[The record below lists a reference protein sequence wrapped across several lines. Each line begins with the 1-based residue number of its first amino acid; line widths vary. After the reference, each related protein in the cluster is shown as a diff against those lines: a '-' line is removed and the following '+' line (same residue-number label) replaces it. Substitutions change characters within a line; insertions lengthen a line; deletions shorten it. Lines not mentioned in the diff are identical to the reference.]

1 MDKFQLL
8 YKENFKLRFVD
19 RLERTYS
26 RGIDFTSDVEKYIV
40 LGNMLREEA
49 MLDWKSVKAKLK
61 KGSKQV
67 YYFSMEFLLGR
78 MLVNNLINLNVYAPI
93 NEGLKELGIELANL
107 VEVEEDQGLGNGG
120 LGRLAACF
128 MDSIASLGYAGHGN
142 TIRYTYGFFNQRFE
156 NGYQVE
162 YPQPWLTDNK
172 NVWEVRKPND
182 RVEVK
187 FYGKVTLDSKLRPTL
202 SDYVSVDAVAYDM
215 PLIGYRNGVTNK
227 LRMWA
232 AEPSMNVKYP
242 DFQDYEQDVHD
253 ISDVLYPDDSTR
265 EGKILRLKQ
274 QYFFSA
280 AGLAY
285 IVKNV
290 FKEAKTL
297 DTLHERVV
305 IQINDTHPAILVA
318 ELMRVLMDEYGY
330 TWDQSWPI
338 VSKTLAYT
346 NHTILAEALEKW
358 DVEIMKEL
366 LPRIQMIIEEIDAR
380 FVEGLQQQGKS
391 ADFINK
397 VRIIKDGRIHMAH
410 LAIVGCF
417 SVNGVAALHT
427 DILKNIALPEFYEL
441 YPEKFNNKTN
451 GVTHRRWL
459 LNCNPEL
466 SGEITHQIGD
476 SWIHDMKHLRRLEQS
491 TILPELHKI
500 KQVNKDRFAEYI
512 KTRQGITLNPNSIFD
527 VQIKRL
533 HAYKRQLMNAMHIM
547 YVYEKLKT
555 DKAFYQNFNPQ
566 TFIFGAKAA
575 PSYVFA
581 KQVIKLINSI
591 ATKVNN
597 DPATKDKLMVVFIE
611 NYNVSSAEIVI
622 PAADVSE
629 QISLA
634 GKEAS
639 GTGNMKFQMNGA
651 LTIGTMDGA
660 NVEIYDAVGE
670 DNIFIF
676 GLSTNEVVAKK
687 PSYDPRKIIDSNA
700 EIKAIIDNINHQ
712 YFSDAHEGDF
722 NMILDELYNRD
733 EYMVLEDFD
742 GYKKAQAKLNAAYKD
757 QDKWQQMCLV
767 NIANSGF
774 FSTDRTIQNYV
785 DDIWKLDLITA
796 KEKPLR

>member
-1 MDKFQLL
+1 MDKFQEL
-8 YKENFKLRFVD
+8 YKEEFKLRFAS

-26 RGIDFTSDVEKYIV
+26 RAIDHTSDVEKYIV
-40 LGNMLREEA
+40 LGEMLREEA
-49 MLDWKSVKAKLK
+49 MLDWKSVKAKLR

-78 MLVNNLINLNVYAPI
+78 MLINNLINLNIYEPVKD
-93 NEGLKELGIELANL
+93 GLAELGIELGNL
-107 VEVEEDQGLGNGG
+107 IEVEDDQGLGNGG

-142 TIRYTYGFFNQRFE
+142 TIRYSFGFFNQRFE

-162 YPQPWLTDNK
+162 YPQPWLSDSK

-187 FYGKVTLDSKLRPTL
+187 FYGKVVLDAQLRPTL
-202 SDYVSVDAVAYDM
+202 TNYVPVDAVAYDM
-215 PLIGYRNGVTNK
+215 PLIGYQNGVTNK

-232 AEPSMNVKYP
+232 AEPNMNVPYP
-242 DFQDYEQDVHD
+242 YFQRYENEVRD

-265 EGKILRLKQ
+265 DGKILRLKQ

-285 IVKNV
+285 IIKNV

-297 DTLHERVV
+297 DTLAERVV

-318 ELMRVLMDEYGY
+318 ELMRVLMDEYSY
-330 TWDQSWPI
+330 TWDKAWPI
-338 VSKTLAYT
+338 VTKTLAYT

-358 DVEIMKEL
+358 DVDIMNEL
-366 LPRIQMIIEEIDAR
+366 LPRIYMIIEEIDAR
-380 FVEGLQQQGKS
+380 FVEELKRQGTTDELIHS
-391 ADFINK
+391 LR
-397 VRIIKDGRIHMAH
+397 VIKDNRIHMAH
-410 LAIVGCF
+410 LAIIGCF

-427 DILKNIALPEFYEL
+427 EILKSTALKHFYAL

-459 LNCNPEL
+459 LNCNPLL
-466 SGEITHQIGD
+466 SDEITNQIGD
-476 SWIHDMKHLRRLEQS
+476 SWIAETTHLKRLERS
-491 TILPELHKI
+491 SILPELRHI
-500 KQVNKDRFAEYI
+500 KRGNKERFAEYI
-512 KTRQGITLNPNSIFD
+512 KTRQGLELNLDSIFD

-533 HAYKRQLMNAMHIM
+533 HAYKRQLMNALHII
-547 YVYEKLKT
+547 YLYDKLKQ
-555 DKAFYQNFNPQ
+555 DKAFYDNFHPQ

-591 ATKVNN
+591 AHKVNN
-597 DPATKDKLMVVFIE
+597 DPDVNKKLMVVFIE

-660 NVEIYDAVGE
+660 NVEIFELVGE

-676 GLSTNEVVAKK
+676 GLTTDEVTIKRHDYQPRILIDKNPILQAILARLNPEFFHDAK
-687 PSYDPRKIIDSNA
+687 P
-700 EIKAIIDNINHQ
+700 
-712 YFSDAHEGDF
+712 GDF
-722 NMILDELYNRD
+722 DAILEELYNRD
-733 EYMVLEDFD
+733 EYMVIEDFES
-742 GYKKAQAKLNAAYKD
+742 YRLAQERLNIAYKD
-757 QDKWQQMCLV
+757 QANWDQMCLV
-767 NIANSGF
+767 NIARSGF
-774 FSTDRTIQNYV
+774 FSTDRTIQQYV
-785 DDIWKLDLITA
+785 DEIWKLD
-796 KEKPLR
+796 KVS

>member
-1 MDKFQLL
+1 MDKFQEL
-8 YKENFKLRFVD
+8 YKEEFKLRFAS

-26 RGIDFTSDVEKYIV
+26 RAIDFTSDVEKYIV
-40 LGNMLREEA
+40 LGEMLREEA
-49 MLDWKSVKAKLK
+49 MLDWKSVKAKLR

-78 MLVNNLINLNVYAPI
+78 MLVNNLINLNIYEPVKD
-93 NEGLKELGIELANL
+93 GLAELGIELANI
-107 VEVEEDQGLGNGG
+107 VEVEDDQGLGNGG

-142 TIRYTYGFFNQRFE
+142 TIRYSFGFFNQRFE

-162 YPQPWLTDNK
+162 YPQPWLSDSK

-187 FYGKVTLDSKLRPTL
+187 FYGKVELDSQLRPTL
-202 SDYVSVDAVAYDM
+202 TDYIPVDAVAYDM
-215 PLIGYRNGVTNK
+215 PLIGYQNGVTNK

-232 AEPSMNVKYP
+232 AEPNMNVPYP
-242 DFQDYEQDVHD
+242 YFQQYEKEVSD
-253 ISDVLYPDDSTR
+253 ISDVLYPDDSNR
-265 EGKILRLKQ
+265 DGKMLRLKQ

-285 IVKNV
+285 IIKNI

-297 DTLHERVV
+297 DNLAERVV

-318 ELMRVLMDEYGY
+318 ELMRVLMDEYSY
-330 TWDQSWPI
+330 TWDVAWPI
-338 VSKTLAYT
+338 VNKTLAYT

-358 DVEIMKEL
+358 DVDCMSEL
-366 LPRIQMIIEEIDAR
+366 LPRIYMIIQEIDLR
-380 FVEGLQQQGKS
+380 FVEDLQQQGKS
-391 ADFINK
+391 NELIESL
-397 VRIIKDGRIHMAH
+397 RIIKDNRVHMAH
-410 LAIVGCF
+410 LAIIGCF

-427 DILKNIALPEFYEL
+427 EILKSTALKHFYEL

-459 LNCNPEL
+459 LNCNPLL
-466 SGEITHQIGD
+466 SGEITNQIGD
-476 SWIHDMKHLRRLEQS
+476 SWIAETLHLKRLERS
-491 TILPELHKI
+491 SILPELHHI
-500 KQVNKDRFAEYI
+500 KRGNKERFAEYI
-512 KTRQGITLNPNSIFD
+512 KTRQGLELNIDSIFD

-533 HAYKRQLMNAMHIM
+533 HAYKRQLMNALHII
-547 YVYEKLKT
+547 YLYDKLKQ
-555 DKAFYQNFNPQ
+555 DKAFYDNFHPQ

-591 ATKVNN
+591 AAKVNN
-597 DPATKDKLMVVFIE
+597 DVDVNQKLMVVFIE

-660 NVEIYDAVGE
+660 NVEIFDLVGDE
-670 DNIFIF
+670 NIFIF
-676 GLSTNEVVAKK
+676 GLTTDQVTIKRHD
-687 PSYDPRKIIDSNA
+687 YQPRILIDKNPLLQSILA
-700 EIKAIIDNINHQ
+700 RLHADFFE
-712 YFSDAHEGDF
+712 DANPGDF
-722 NMILDELYNRD
+722 DAVLEELYNRD
-733 EYMVLEDFD
+733 EYMVIEDFES
-742 GYKKAQAKLNAAYKD
+742 YRLAQERLNEAYKD
-757 QDKWQQMCLV
+757 QASWDQMCLV
-767 NIANSGF
+767 NIARSGF
-774 FSTDRTIQNYV
+774 FSTDRTIQQYV
-785 DDIWKLDLITA
+785 DDIWKLD
-796 KEKPLR
+796 KVS

>member
-1 MDKFQLL
+1 MDKFQHI
-8 YKENFKLRFVD
+8 YKEDFKTRFID

-40 LGNMLREEA
+40 LGEMLREEA
-49 MLDWKSVKAKLK
+49 LLDWKSVKAKLK

-67 YYFSMEFLLGR
+67 YYFSMEFLMGR
-78 MLVNNLINLNVYAPI
+78 MMVNNLINLNIYQPV
-93 NEGLKELGIELANL
+93 NEGLAELGIELANL
-107 VEVEEDQGLGNGG
+107 LEVEEDQGLGNGG

-142 TIRYTYGFFNQRFE
+142 TIRYNFGFFNQRFE

-162 YPQPWLTDNK
+162 YPQPWLSDSK

-187 FYGKVTLDSKLRPTL
+187 FYGKVALDSQLRPTL
-202 SDYVSVDAVAYDM
+202 TDYVPVDAVAYDM

-227 LRMWA
+227 LRMWS
-232 AEPSMNVKYP
+232 AEPNMNVPYP
-242 DFQDYEQDVHD
+242 YFQQYEKEVRD

-280 AGLAY
+280 AGLTY
-285 IVKNV
+285 IIKNV

-297 DTLHERVV
+297 DILADRVV

-330 TWDQSWPI
+330 TWDTAWPI
-338 VSKTLAYT
+338 VTHTLAYT

-358 DVEIMKEL
+358 DAGIMNEL
-366 LPRIQMIIEEIDAR
+366 LPRIYMIIEEIDNR
-380 FVEGLQQQGKS
+380 FCEELKKLGKS
-391 ADFINK
+391 DEFINS
-397 VRIIKDGRIHMAH
+397 VRIVKDGRVYMAH
-410 LAIVGCF
+410 LAIVGSF

-427 DILKNIALPEFYEL
+427 EILKNTALKNFYEL
-441 YPEKFNNKTN
+441 YPNKFNNKTN

-459 LNCNPEL
+459 LNCNPKL
-466 SGEITHQIGD
+466 SSEITRQIGD
-476 SWIHDMKHLRRLEQS
+476 SWVYETNHLKRLERS
-491 TILPELHKI
+491 TILPELANI
-500 KQVNKDRFAEYI
+500 KRNNKERFADYI
-512 KTRQGITLNPNSIFD
+512 KNRQGIELNIDSIFD

-547 YVYEKLKT
+547 YLYEKLKT
-555 DKAFYQNFNPQ
+555 DKTFYHNFYPQ

-591 ATKVNN
+591 AKKVNN
-597 DPATKDKLMVVFIE
+597 DPEVHQKLTVLFVE
-611 NYNVSSAEIVI
+611 NYNVSSAEILI
-622 PAADVSE
+622 PASDVSE

-651 LTIGTMDGA
+651 LTIGTLDGA
-660 NVEIYDAVGE
+660 NVEIYDLVGE

-676 GLSTNEVVAKK
+676 GLTTNEVTAKK
-687 PSYDPRKIIDSNA
+687 PNYQPRILIDKDPVLQQILGNMNA
-700 EIKAIIDNINHQ
+700 N
-712 YFSDAHEGDF
+712 YFTDAKPGDF
-722 NMILDELYNRD
+722 DKILEELYNKD
-733 EYMVLEDFD
+733 EYMVVEDFES
-742 GYKKAQAKLNAAYKD
+742 YRLAQEKVNQAYKD
-757 QDKWQQMCLV
+757 QEAWQQMCLI
-767 NIANSGF
+767 NIARSGF
-774 FSTDRTIQNYV
+774 FSTDRTIQQYV
-785 DDIWKLDLITA
+785 DDIWKLQKIT
-796 KEKPLR
+796 

>member
-1 MDKFQLL
+1 MDKFQEL
-8 YKENFKLRFVD
+8 YKEEFKLRFAS

-26 RGIDFTSDVEKYIV
+26 RAIDFTSDVEKYIV
-40 LGNMLREEA
+40 LGEMLREEA
-49 MLDWKSVKAKLK
+49 MLDWKNVKAKLR

-78 MLVNNLINLNVYAPI
+78 MLVNNLINLNIYEPVRD
-93 NEGLKELGIELANL
+93 GLSELGIELANI
-107 VEVEEDQGLGNGG
+107 VEVEDDQGLGNGG

-142 TIRYTYGFFNQRFE
+142 TIRYSFGFFNQRFE

-162 YPQPWLTDNK
+162 YPQPWLSDSK

-187 FYGKVTLDSKLRPTL
+187 FFGKVVLDSQLRPTL
-202 SDYVSVDAVAYDM
+202 TDYIPVDAVAYDM
-215 PLIGYRNGVTNK
+215 PLIGYQNGVTNK

-232 AEPSMNVKYP
+232 AEPNMNVPYP
-242 DFQDYEQDVHD
+242 YFQQYENEVRD

-285 IVKNV
+285 IIKNI

-297 DTLHERVV
+297 DNLADRVV

-318 ELMRVLMDEYGY
+318 ELMRVLMDEYSY
-330 TWDQSWPI
+330 TWDNAWPI
-338 VSKTLAYT
+338 VTKTLAYT

-358 DVEIMKEL
+358 DVDIMNEL
-366 LPRIQMIIEEIDAR
+366 LPRIYMIIEEIDAR
-380 FVEGLQQQGKS
+380 FAEELKKQGKS
-391 ADFINK
+391 DELIESLR
-397 VRIIKDGRIHMAH
+397 VIKNNRIHMAH
-410 LAIVGCF
+410 LAIIGCF

-427 DILKNIALPEFYEL
+427 EILKTTALKHFYAL

-459 LNCNPEL
+459 LNCNPLL
-466 SGEITHQIGD
+466 SDEITNQIGD
-476 SWIHDMKHLRRLEQS
+476 SWIGETTHLKRLERS
-491 TILPELHKI
+491 SILPELRHI
-500 KQVNKDRFAEYI
+500 KRGNKERFAEYI
-512 KTRQGITLNPNSIFD
+512 KTRQGLELNIDSIFD

-533 HAYKRQLMNAMHIM
+533 HAYKRQLMNALHII
-547 YVYEKLKT
+547 YLYDKLKQ
-555 DKAFYQNFNPQ
+555 DKAFYDNFHPQ

-591 ATKVNN
+591 AAKVNN
-597 DPATKDKLMVVFIE
+597 DPDVNQKLMVVFIE

-660 NVEIYDAVGE
+660 NVEIFDLVGDE
-670 DNIFIF
+670 NIFIF
-676 GLSTNEVVAKK
+676 GMTTEEVTVKRHD
-687 PSYDPRKIIDSNA
+687 YQPRILIDKNPLLQSILA
-700 EIKAIIDNINHQ
+700 RLHTDFFE
-712 YFSDAHEGDF
+712 DARPGDF
-722 NMILDELYNRD
+722 DAILEELYNRD
-733 EYMVLEDFD
+733 EYMVIEDFES
-742 GYKKAQAKLNAAYKD
+742 YRVAQEKLNAAYKD
-757 QDKWQQMCLV
+757 QENWDKMCLV
-767 NIANSGF
+767 NIARSGF
-774 FSTDRTIQNYV
+774 FSTDRTIQQYV
-785 DDIWKLDLITA
+785 DEIWKLD
-796 KEKPLR
+796 KVS

>member
-1 MDKFQLL
+1 MDKFQEL
-8 YKENFKLRFVD
+8 YKEEFKLRFAS

-26 RGIDFTSDVEKYIV
+26 RAIDFTSDVEKYIV
-40 LGNMLREEA
+40 LGEMLREEA
-49 MLDWKSVKAKLK
+49 MLDWKNVKAKLR

-78 MLVNNLINLNVYAPI
+78 MLVNNLINLNIYEPVRD
-93 NEGLKELGIELANL
+93 GLSELGIELANI
-107 VEVEEDQGLGNGG
+107 VEVEDDQGLGNGG

-142 TIRYTYGFFNQRFE
+142 TIRYSFGFFNQRFE

-162 YPQPWLTDNK
+162 YPQPWLSDSK

-187 FYGKVTLDSKLRPTL
+187 FFGKVVLDSQLRPTL
-202 SDYVSVDAVAYDM
+202 TDYIPVDAVAYDM
-215 PLIGYRNGVTNK
+215 PLIGYQNGVTNK

-232 AEPSMNVKYP
+232 AEPNMNVPYP
-242 DFQDYEQDVHD
+242 YFQQYENEVRD

-285 IVKNV
+285 IIKYI

-297 DTLHERVV
+297 DNLADRVV

-318 ELMRVLMDEYGY
+318 ELMRVLMDEYSY
-330 TWDQSWPI
+330 TWDNAWPI
-338 VSKTLAYT
+338 VTKTLAYT

-358 DVEIMKEL
+358 DVDIMNEL
-366 LPRIQMIIEEIDAR
+366 LPRIYMIIEEIDAR
-380 FVEGLQQQGKS
+380 FVEELKKQGKS
-391 ADFINK
+391 DELIESLR
-397 VRIIKDGRIHMAH
+397 VIKNNRIHMAH
-410 LAIVGCF
+410 LAIIGCF

-427 DILKNIALPEFYEL
+427 EILKTTALKHFYAL

-459 LNCNPEL
+459 LNCNPLL
-466 SGEITHQIGD
+466 SDEITNQIGD
-476 SWIHDMKHLRRLEQS
+476 SWIAETTHLKRLERS
-491 TILPELHKI
+491 SILPELRHI
-500 KQVNKDRFAEYI
+500 KRGNKERFAEYI
-512 KTRQGITLNPNSIFD
+512 KTRQGLELNIDSIFD

-533 HAYKRQLMNAMHIM
+533 HAYKRQLMNALHII
-547 YVYEKLKT
+547 YLYDKLKQ
-555 DKAFYQNFNPQ
+555 DKAFYDNFHPQ

-591 ATKVNN
+591 AAKVNN
-597 DPATKDKLMVVFIE
+597 DTDVNQKLMVVFIE

-660 NVEIYDAVGE
+660 NVEIFDLVGDE
-670 DNIFIF
+670 NIFIF
-676 GLSTNEVVAKK
+676 GMTTEEVTVKRHD
-687 PSYDPRKIIDSNA
+687 YQPRILIDKNPLLQSILA
-700 EIKAIIDNINHQ
+700 RLHTDFFE
-712 YFSDAHEGDF
+712 DARPGDF
-722 NMILDELYNRD
+722 DAILEELYNRD
-733 EYMVLEDFD
+733 EYMVIEDFERYR
-742 GYKKAQAKLNAAYKD
+742 GAQEKLNAAYKD
-757 QDKWQQMCLV
+757 QENWDKMCLV
-767 NIANSGF
+767 NIARSGF
-774 FSTDRTIQNYV
+774 FSTDRTIQQYV
-785 DDIWKLDLITA
+785 DEIWKLD
-796 KEKPLR
+796 KVS

>member
-1 MDKFQLL
+1 MDKFQSI
-8 YKENFKLRFVD
+8 YKDDFKTRFID

-40 LGNMLREEA
+40 LGEMLREEA
-49 MLDWKSVKAKLK
+49 LLDWKSVKAKLK

-67 YYFSMEFLLGR
+67 YYFSMEFLMGR
-78 MLVNNLINLNVYAPI
+78 MMVNNLINLNIYKPV
-93 NEGLKELGIELANL
+93 NEGLAELGIELANL
-107 VEVEEDQGLGNGG
+107 LEVEEDQGLGNGG

-128 MDSIASLGYAGHGN
+128 MDSIASLGYSGHGN
-142 TIRYTYGFFNQRFE
+142 TIRYNFGFFNQRFE

-162 YPQPWLTDNK
+162 YPQPWLSDSK

-187 FYGKVTLDSKLRPTL
+187 FYGKVTLDSQLRPTL
-202 SDYVSVDAVAYDM
+202 TDYVPVDAVAYDM

-227 LRMWA
+227 LRMWS
-232 AEPSMNVKYP
+232 AEPNMNVPYP
-242 DFQDYEQDVHD
+242 YFQQYEKEVRD

-285 IVKNV
+285 IIKNI

-297 DTLHERVV
+297 DVLSDRVV

-330 TWDQSWPI
+330 TWDAAWPI
-338 VSKTLAYT
+338 VTKTLAYT

-358 DVEIMKEL
+358 DASIMNEL
-366 LPRIQMIIEEIDAR
+366 LPRIYTIIEEIDNR
-380 FVEGLQQQGKS
+380 FCEELKMLGKTEE
-391 ADFINK
+391 FINS
-397 VRIIKDGRIHMAH
+397 VRIVKDGRVYMAH
-410 LAIVGCF
+410 LAIVGSF

-427 DILKNIALPEFYEL
+427 EILKNTALKNFYEL
-441 YPEKFNNKTN
+441 YPDKFNNKTN

-459 LNCNPEL
+459 LNCNPKL
-466 SGEITHQIGD
+466 SNEITRQIGD
-476 SWIHDMKHLRRLEQS
+476 SWIYDTNHLKRLERS
-491 TILPELHKI
+491 TILTELADI
-500 KQVNKDRFAEYI
+500 KRANKQRFADYI
-512 KTRQGITLNPNSIFD
+512 KNRQGIQLNIDSIFD

-533 HAYKRQLMNAMHIM
+533 HAYKRQLMNALHIM
-547 YVYEKLKT
+547 YLYEKLKS
-555 DKAFYQNFNPQ
+555 DKTFYHNFYPQ

-591 ATKVNN
+591 ANKVNN
-597 DPATKDKLMVVFIE
+597 DPAVHQKLTVLFVE
-611 NYNVSSAEIVI
+611 NYNVSSAEILI
-622 PAADVSE
+622 PASDVSE

-651 LTIGTMDGA
+651 LTIGTLDGA
-660 NVEIYDAVGE
+660 NVEIYDLVGE

-676 GLSTNEVVAKK
+676 GLTTNEAAAKK
-687 PSYDPRKIIDSNA
+687 PNYQPRILIDKNSVLQQILGNMNA
-700 EIKAIIDNINHQ
+700 D
-712 YFSDAHEGDF
+712 YFTDAKPGDF
-722 NMILDELYNRD
+722 DTILEELYNKD
-733 EYMVLEDFD
+733 EYMVVEDFES
-742 GYKKAQAKLNAAYKD
+742 YRLAQERVNQAYKD
-757 QDKWQQMCLV
+757 QEAWQQMCLI
-767 NIANSGF
+767 NIARSGF
-774 FSTDRTIQNYV
+774 FSTDRTIQQYV
-785 DDIWKLDLITA
+785 DEIWKLQKIT
-796 KEKPLR
+796 

>member
-1 MDKFQLL
+1 MDKFQSI
-8 YKENFKLRFVD
+8 YKDDFKTRFID

-40 LGNMLREEA
+40 LGEMLREEA
-49 MLDWKSVKAKLK
+49 LLDWKSVKAKLK

-67 YYFSMEFLLGR
+67 YYFSMEFLMGR
-78 MLVNNLINLNVYAPI
+78 MMVNNLINLNIYKPV
-93 NEGLKELGIELANL
+93 NEGLAELGIELANL
-107 VEVEEDQGLGNGG
+107 LEVEEDQGLGNGG

-128 MDSIASLGYAGHGN
+128 MDSIASLGYSGHGN
-142 TIRYTYGFFNQRFE
+142 TIRYNFGFFNQRFE

-162 YPQPWLTDNK
+162 YPQPWLSDSK

-187 FYGKVTLDSKLRPTL
+187 FYGKVTLDSQLRPTL
-202 SDYVSVDAVAYDM
+202 TDYVPVDAVAYDM

-227 LRMWA
+227 LRMWS
-232 AEPSMNVKYP
+232 AEPNMNVPYP
-242 DFQDYEQDVHD
+242 YFQQYEKEVRD

-285 IVKNV
+285 IIKNI

-297 DTLHERVV
+297 DVLSDRVV

-330 TWDQSWPI
+330 TWDAAWPI
-338 VSKTLAYT
+338 VTKTLAYT

-358 DVEIMKEL
+358 DASIMNEL
-366 LPRIQMIIEEIDAR
+366 LPRIYTIIEEIDNR
-380 FVEGLQQQGKS
+380 FCEELKTLGKTEE
-391 ADFINK
+391 FINS
-397 VRIIKDGRIHMAH
+397 VRIVKDGRVYMAH
-410 LAIVGCF
+410 LAIVGSF

-427 DILKNIALPEFYEL
+427 EILKNTALKNFYEL
-441 YPEKFNNKTN
+441 YPDKFNNKTN

-459 LNCNPEL
+459 LNCNPKL
-466 SGEITHQIGD
+466 SNEITRQIGD
-476 SWIHDMKHLRRLEQS
+476 SWIYDTNHLKRLERS
-491 TILPELHKI
+491 TILTELADI
-500 KQVNKDRFAEYI
+500 KRANKQRFADYI
-512 KTRQGITLNPNSIFD
+512 KNRQGIELNIDSIFD

-533 HAYKRQLMNAMHIM
+533 HAYKRQLMNALHIM
-547 YVYEKLKT
+547 YLYEKLKS
-555 DKAFYQNFNPQ
+555 DKTFYHNFYPQ

-591 ATKVNN
+591 ANKVNN
-597 DPATKDKLMVVFIE
+597 DPAVHQKLTVLFVE
-611 NYNVSSAEIVI
+611 NYNVSSAEILI
-622 PAADVSE
+622 PASDVSE

-651 LTIGTMDGA
+651 LTIGTLDGA
-660 NVEIYDAVGE
+660 NVEIYDLVGE

-676 GLSTNEVVAKK
+676 GLTTNEAAAKK
-687 PSYDPRKIIDSNA
+687 PNYQPRILIDKNSVLQQILGNMNA
-700 EIKAIIDNINHQ
+700 D
-712 YFSDAHEGDF
+712 YFTDAKPGDF
-722 NMILDELYNRD
+722 DTILEELYNKD
-733 EYMVLEDFD
+733 EYMVVEDFES
-742 GYKKAQAKLNAAYKD
+742 YRLAQERVNQAYKD
-757 QDKWQQMCLV
+757 QEAWQQMCLI
-767 NIANSGF
+767 NIARSGF
-774 FSTDRTIQNYV
+774 FSTDRTIQQYV
-785 DDIWKLDLITA
+785 DEIWKLQKIT
-796 KEKPLR
+796 

>member
-1 MDKFQLL
+1 MDKFQTI
-8 YKENFKLRFVD
+8 YKEDFKTRFID

-40 LGNMLREEA
+40 LGEMLREEA
-49 MLDWKSVKAKLK
+49 LLDWKSVKAKLK

-67 YYFSMEFLLGR
+67 YYFSMEFLMGR
-78 MLVNNLINLNVYAPI
+78 MMVNNLINLNIYQPV
-93 NEGLKELGIELANL
+93 NEGLAELGIELANL
-107 VEVEEDQGLGNGG
+107 LEVEEDQGLGNGG

-142 TIRYTYGFFNQRFE
+142 TIRYNFGFFNQRFE

-162 YPQPWLTDNK
+162 YPQPWLSDSK

-187 FYGKVTLDSKLRPTL
+187 FYGKVSLDSQLRPTL
-202 SDYVSVDAVAYDM
+202 TDYVPVDAVAYDM

-227 LRMWA
+227 LRMWS
-232 AEPSMNVKYP
+232 AEPNMNVPYP
-242 DFQDYEQDVHD
+242 HFQHYEKEVRD

-285 IVKNV
+285 IIKNV

-297 DTLHERVV
+297 DVLPERVV

-330 TWDQSWPI
+330 TWDTAWPI
-338 VSKTLAYT
+338 VTKTLAYT

-358 DVEIMKEL
+358 DAGIMKEL
-366 LPRIQMIIEEIDAR
+366 LPRIYMIIEEIDNR
-380 FVEGLQQQGKS
+380 FVEECRTAGKS
-391 ADFINK
+391 DDFIHA
-397 VRIIKDGRIHMAH
+397 VRIVKDGRVYMAH
-410 LAIVGCF
+410 LAIVGSF

-427 DILKNIALPEFYEL
+427 EILKNTALKNFYEL

-459 LNCNPEL
+459 LNCNPKL
-466 SGEITHQIGD
+466 SEEITRQVGD
-476 SWIHDMKHLRRLEQS
+476 SWIHETNHLKRLEHS
-491 TILPELHKI
+491 TILPELAEI
-500 KQVNKDRFAEYI
+500 KRANKQRFADYI
-512 KTRQGITLNPNSIFD
+512 KNRQGIELNVDSIFD

-547 YVYEKLKT
+547 YLYEKLKT
-555 DKAFYQNFNPQ
+555 DKTFYHNFYPQ

-591 ATKVNN
+591 ATKVNS
-597 DPATKDKLMVVFIE
+597 DPTVNQKLTVLFVE
-611 NYNVSSAEIVI
+611 NYNVSSAEILI
-622 PAADVSE
+622 PASDVSE

-651 LTIGTMDGA
+651 LTIGTLDGA
-660 NVEIYDAVGE
+660 NVEIYDLVGE

-676 GLSTNEVVAKK
+676 GLTTNEVVAKK
-687 PSYDPRKIIDSNA
+687 PTYQPRILIDKDPVLQQILGNMNA
-700 EIKAIIDNINHQ
+700 D
-712 YFSDAHEGDF
+712 YFTDAKPGDF
-722 NMILDELYNRD
+722 DKILEELYNND
-733 EYMVLEDFD
+733 EYMVVEDFES
-742 GYKKAQAKLNAAYKD
+742 YRLAQERVNQAYKD
-757 QDKWQQMCLV
+757 QEAWQQMCLI
-767 NIANSGF
+767 NIARSGF
-774 FSTDRTIQNYV
+774 FSTDRTIQQYV
-785 DDIWKLDLITA
+785 DEIWKLNKIA
-796 KEKPLR
+796 

>member
-1 MDKFQLL
+1 MDKFQEL
-8 YKENFKLRFVD
+8 YKEEFKLRFAS

-26 RGIDFTSDVEKYIV
+26 RAIDFTSDVEKYIV
-40 LGNMLREEA
+40 LGEMLREEA
-49 MLDWKSVKAKLK
+49 MLDWKSVKAKLR

-78 MLVNNLINLNVYAPI
+78 MLVNNLINLNIYEPVKD
-93 NEGLKELGIELANL
+93 GLAELGIELANI
-107 VEVEEDQGLGNGG
+107 VEVEDDQGLGNGG

-142 TIRYTYGFFNQRFE
+142 TIRYSFGFFNQRFE

-162 YPQPWLTDNK
+162 YPQPWLSDSK

-187 FYGKVTLDSKLRPTL
+187 FYGKVELDSQLRPTL
-202 SDYVSVDAVAYDM
+202 TDYIPVDAVAYDM
-215 PLIGYRNGVTNK
+215 PLIGYQNGVTNK

-232 AEPSMNVKYP
+232 AEPNMNVPYP
-242 DFQDYEQDVHD
+242 YFQQYEKEVSD
-253 ISDVLYPDDSTR
+253 ISDVLYPDDSNR
-265 EGKILRLKQ
+265 DGKMLRLKQ

-285 IVKNV
+285 IIKNI

-297 DTLHERVV
+297 DNLAERVV

-318 ELMRVLMDEYGY
+318 ELMRVLMDEYSY
-330 TWDQSWPI
+330 TWDVAWPI
-338 VSKTLAYT
+338 VNKTLAYT

-358 DVEIMKEL
+358 DVDCMSEL
-366 LPRIQMIIEEIDAR
+366 LPRIYMIIQEIDLR
-380 FVEGLQQQGKS
+380 FVEDLQQQGKS
-391 ADFINK
+391 NELIESL
-397 VRIIKDGRIHMAH
+397 RIIKDNRVHMAH
-410 LAIVGCF
+410 LAIIGCF

-427 DILKNIALPEFYEL
+427 EILKSTALKHFYEL

-459 LNCNPEL
+459 LNCNPLL
-466 SGEITHQIGD
+466 SGEITNQIGD
-476 SWIHDMKHLRRLEQS
+476 SWIAETLHLKRLERS
-491 TILPELHKI
+491 SILPELGHI
-500 KQVNKDRFAEYI
+500 KRGNKERFAEYI
-512 KTRQGITLNPNSIFD
+512 KTRQGLELNIDSIFD

-533 HAYKRQLMNAMHIM
+533 HAYKRQLMNALHII
-547 YVYEKLKT
+547 YLYDKLKQ
-555 DKAFYQNFNPQ
+555 DKAFYDNFHPQ

-591 ATKVNN
+591 AAKVNN
-597 DPATKDKLMVVFIE
+597 DVDVNQKLMVVFIE

-660 NVEIYDAVGE
+660 NVEIFDLVGDE
-670 DNIFIF
+670 NIFIF
-676 GLSTNEVVAKK
+676 GLTTDQVTIKRHD
-687 PSYDPRKIIDSNA
+687 YQPRILIDKNPLLQSILA
-700 EIKAIIDNINHQ
+700 RLHADFFE
-712 YFSDAHEGDF
+712 DANPGDF
-722 NMILDELYNRD
+722 DAVLEELYNRD
-733 EYMVLEDFD
+733 EYMVIEDFES
-742 GYKKAQAKLNAAYKD
+742 YRLAQERLNEAYKNQSSWD
-757 QDKWQQMCLV
+757 QMCLV
-767 NIANSGF
+767 NIARSGF
-774 FSTDRTIQNYV
+774 FSTDRTIQQYV
-785 DDIWKLDLITA
+785 DDIWKLD
-796 KEKPLR
+796 KVS

>member
-1 MDKFQLL
+1 MDKFQSI
-8 YKENFKLRFVD
+8 YKDDFKTRFID

-40 LGNMLREEA
+40 LGEMLREEA
-49 MLDWKSVKAKLK
+49 LLDWKSVKAKLK

-67 YYFSMEFLLGR
+67 YYFSMEFLMGR
-78 MLVNNLINLNVYAPI
+78 MMVNNLINLNIYKPV
-93 NEGLKELGIELANL
+93 NEGLAELGIELANL
-107 VEVEEDQGLGNGG
+107 LEVEEDQGLGNGG

-128 MDSIASLGYAGHGN
+128 MDSIASLGYSGHGN
-142 TIRYTYGFFNQRFE
+142 TIRYNFGFFNQRFE

-162 YPQPWLTDNK
+162 YPQPWLSDSK

-187 FYGKVTLDSKLRPTL
+187 FYGKVALDSQLRPTL
-202 SDYVSVDAVAYDM
+202 TDYVPVDAVAYDM

-227 LRMWA
+227 LRMWS
-232 AEPSMNVKYP
+232 AEPNMNVPYP
-242 DFQDYEQDVHD
+242 YFQQYEKEVRD

-285 IVKNV
+285 IIKNI

-297 DTLHERVV
+297 DVLSDRVV

-330 TWDQSWPI
+330 TWDAAWPI
-338 VSKTLAYT
+338 VTKTLAYT

-358 DVEIMKEL
+358 DASIMNEL
-366 LPRIQMIIEEIDAR
+366 LPRIYTIIEEIDNR
-380 FVEGLQQQGKS
+380 FCEELKMLGKTEE
-391 ADFINK
+391 FINS
-397 VRIIKDGRIHMAH
+397 VRIVKEGRVYMAH
-410 LAIVGCF
+410 LAIVGSF

-427 DILKNIALPEFYEL
+427 EILKNTALKNFYEL
-441 YPEKFNNKTN
+441 YPDKFNNKTN

-459 LNCNPEL
+459 LNCNPKL
-466 SGEITHQIGD
+466 SNEITRQIGD
-476 SWIHDMKHLRRLEQS
+476 SWIYDTNHLKRLERS
-491 TILPELHKI
+491 TILTELADI
-500 KQVNKDRFAEYI
+500 KRANKQRFADYI
-512 KTRQGITLNPNSIFD
+512 KNRQGIELNIDSIFD

-533 HAYKRQLMNAMHIM
+533 HAYKRQLMNALHIM
-547 YVYEKLKT
+547 YLYEKLKS
-555 DKAFYQNFNPQ
+555 DKTFYHNFYPQ

-591 ATKVNN
+591 ANKVNN
-597 DPATKDKLMVVFIE
+597 DPAANEKLTVLFVE
-611 NYNVSSAEIVI
+611 NYNVSSAEILI
-622 PAADVSE
+622 PASDVSE

-651 LTIGTMDGA
+651 LTIGTLDGA
-660 NVEIYDAVGE
+660 NVEIYDLVGE

-676 GLSTNEVVAKK
+676 GLTTNEAAAKK
-687 PSYDPRKIIDSNA
+687 PNYQPRILIDKNSVLQQILGNMNA
-700 EIKAIIDNINHQ
+700 D
-712 YFSDAHEGDF
+712 YFTDAKPGDF
-722 NMILDELYNRD
+722 DTILEELYNKD
-733 EYMVLEDFD
+733 EYMVVEDFES
-742 GYKKAQAKLNAAYKD
+742 YRLAQERVNQAYKD
-757 QDKWQQMCLV
+757 QEAWQQMCLI
-767 NIANSGF
+767 NIARSGF
-774 FSTDRTIQNYV
+774 FSTDRTIQQYV
-785 DDIWKLDLITA
+785 DEIWKLQKIT
-796 KEKPLR
+796 

>member
-1 MDKFQLL
+1 MDKFQEL
-8 YKENFKLRFVD
+8 YKEEFKLRFAS

-26 RGIDFTSDVEKYIV
+26 RAIDHTSDVEKYIV
-40 LGNMLREEA
+40 LGDMLREEA
-49 MLDWKSVKAKLK
+49 MLDWKIVKAKLR

-78 MLVNNLINLNVYAPI
+78 MLVNNLINLKIYEPVKD
-93 NEGLKELGIELANL
+93 GLAELGIELGNL
-107 VEVEEDQGLGNGG
+107 IEVEDDQGLGNGG

-142 TIRYTYGFFNQRFE
+142 TIRYNFGFFNQRFE

-162 YPQPWLTDNK
+162 YPQPWLSASK

-187 FYGKVTLDSKLRPTL
+187 FYGKVELDSQLRPTL
-202 SDYVSVDAVAYDM
+202 TNYVPVDAVAYDM
-215 PLIGYRNGVTNK
+215 PLIGYQNGVTNK
-227 LRMWA
+227 LRMWS
-232 AEPSMNVKYP
+232 AEPNMNVPYP
-242 DFQDYEQDVHD
+242 HFQHYENQVRE

-265 EGKILRLKQ
+265 DGKILRLKQ

-285 IVKNV
+285 IIKNV

-297 DTLHERVV
+297 DTLADRVV

-318 ELMRVLMDEYGY
+318 ELMRVLMDEYSY
-330 TWDQSWPI
+330 TWDKAWPI
-338 VSKTLAYT
+338 VTKTLAYT

-358 DVEIMKEL
+358 DVDIMKEL
-366 LPRIQMIIEEIDAR
+366 LPRIFMIIEEIDAR
-380 FVEGLQQQGKS
+380 FVEQLKRQQQS
-391 ADFINK
+391 NDMIESL
-397 VRIIKDGRIHMAH
+397 RIIRNNRIHMAH
-410 LAIVGCF
+410 LAIIGCF

-427 DILKNIALPEFYEL
+427 EILKSTALKHFYAL

-459 LNCNPEL
+459 LNCNPLL
-466 SGEITHQIGD
+466 SNEITRQIGE
-476 SWIHDMKHLRRLEQS
+476 SWIAETTHLKRLERS
-491 TILPELHKI
+491 SILTELREI
-500 KQVNKDRFAEYI
+500 KRGNKERFADYI
-512 KTRQGITLNPNSIFD
+512 KARQGLVLNLDSIFD

-533 HAYKRQLMNAMHIM
+533 HAYKRQLMNALHII
-547 YVYEKLKT
+547 YLYDKLKQ
-555 DKAFYQNFNPQ
+555 DKAFYDQFYPQ

-591 ATKVNN
+591 ANKVNN
-597 DPATKDKLMVVFIE
+597 DPQVNQKLMVVFIE

-660 NVEIYDAVGE
+660 NVEIFELVGDE
-670 DNIFIF
+670 NIFIF
-676 GLSTNEVVAKK
+676 GMTTDQVVVKRHDYQPRILIDKNPLLQSILARLTPAFFEDAK
-687 PSYDPRKIIDSNA
+687 P
-700 EIKAIIDNINHQ
+700 
-712 YFSDAHEGDF
+712 GDF
-722 NMILDELYNRD
+722 DAILEEMYNRD
-733 EYMVLEDFD
+733 EYMVIEDFES
-742 GYKKAQAKLNAAYKD
+742 YRVAQEKLNQAFKD
-757 QDKWQQMCLV
+757 HTKWDQMCLV
-767 NIANSGF
+767 NIARSGF
-774 FSTDRTIQNYV
+774 FSTDRTIQQYV
-785 DDIWKLDLITA
+785 DDIWKLD
-796 KEKPLR
+796 KVS

>member
-1 MDKFQLL
+1 MDKFQQL
-8 YKENFKLRFVD
+8 YKEDFKLRFVD

-40 LGNMLREEA
+40 LGEMLREEA

-78 MLVNNLINLNVYAPI
+78 MLVNNLINMDIYASV
-93 NEGLKELGIELANL
+93 NQGLAELGIELANL
-107 VEVEEDQGLGNGG
+107 VEVEDDQGLGNGG

-142 TIRYTYGFFNQRFE
+142 TIRYNFGFFNQRFE

-162 YPQPWLTDNK
+162 YPQPWLSDSK

-187 FYGKVTLDSKLRPTL
+187 FYGKVAMDSQLRPTL
-202 SDYVSVDAVAYDM
+202 TDYIPVDAVAYDM
-215 PLIGYRNGVTNK
+215 PLIGYQNDVTNK
-227 LRMWA
+227 LRMWS
-232 AEPSMNVKYP
+232 AEPSMNVAYP
-242 DFQDYEQDVHD
+242 HFQQYEKDVRD

-285 IVKNV
+285 IVKNI
-290 FKEAKTL
+290 FKESKTL
-297 DTLHERVV
+297 DNLADRVV
-305 IQINDTHPAILVA
+305 IQINDTHPAVLVA
-318 ELMRVLMDEYGY
+318 ELMRVLMDEYAY
-330 TWDQSWPI
+330 TWDMAWPI
-338 VSKTLAYT
+338 VIKTIAYT
-346 NHTILAEALEKW
+346 NHTLLAEALEKW
-358 DVEIMKEL
+358 DVDIMKEL
-366 LPRIQMIIEEIDAR
+366 LPRIYMIIEEIDNR
-380 FVEGLQQQGKS
+380 FVSELAKQKHPN
-391 ADFINK
+391 DFINS
-397 VRIIKDGRIHMAH
+397 VRIIHDNRIHMAH
-410 LAIVGCF
+410 LAIIGSF

-427 DILKNIALPEFYEL
+427 ELLKSSELSHFYQL

-459 LNCNPEL
+459 LNCNPAL
-466 SGEITHQIGD
+466 SNEITRQIGD
-476 SWIHDMKHLRRLEQS
+476 SWVQETLHLKRLERS
-491 TILPELHKI
+491 TILSQLRQI
-500 KQVNKDRFAEYI
+500 KQSNKQRFADYI
-512 KTRQGITLNPNSIFD
+512 KARQGITIPVTSIYD

-533 HAYKRQLMNAMHIM
+533 HAYKRQLMNALHII
-547 YVYEKLKT
+547 YLYDRLSE
-555 DKAFYQNFNPQ
+555 DKAFYDAFHPQ

-591 ATKVNN
+591 ANKVNN
-597 DPATKDKLMVVFIE
+597 DPAVNDKLMVVFIE

-651 LTIGTMDGA
+651 LTLGTLDGA
-660 NVEIYDAVGE
+660 NVEIHELVGD

-676 GLSTNEVVAKK
+676 GLTSEEAAAKK
-687 PSYDPRKIIDSNA
+687 PQYQPRILIDKNPLLQKVLGRLNA
-700 EIKAIIDNINHQ
+700 E
-712 YFSDAHEGDF
+712 YFEDAVPGDF
-722 NMILDELYNRD
+722 DAILEDVYNQD
-733 EYMVLEDFD
+733 EYMVVEDFES
-742 GYKKAQAKLNAAYKD
+742 YRVAQEQVNHAYKD
-757 QDKWQQMCLV
+757 AVKWDEMCLI
-767 NIANSGF
+767 NIARSGF
-774 FSTDRTIQNYV
+774 FSTDRTIQQYV
-785 DDIWKLDLITA
+785 DDIWKLDKVA
-796 KEKPLR
+796 

>member
-1 MDKFQLL
+1 MDKFQSI
-8 YKENFKLRFVD
+8 YKDDFKTRFID

-40 LGNMLREEA
+40 LGEMLREEA
-49 MLDWKSVKAKLK
+49 LLDWKSVKAKLK

-67 YYFSMEFLLGR
+67 YYFSMEFLMGR
-78 MLVNNLINLNVYAPI
+78 MMVNNLINLNIYKPV
-93 NEGLKELGIELANL
+93 NEGLAELGIELANL
-107 VEVEEDQGLGNGG
+107 LEVEEDQGLGNGG

-128 MDSIASLGYAGHGN
+128 MDSIASLGYSGHGN
-142 TIRYTYGFFNQRFE
+142 TIRYNFGFFNQRFE

-162 YPQPWLTDNK
+162 YPQPWLSDSK

-187 FYGKVTLDSKLRPTL
+187 FYGKVTLDSQLRPTL
-202 SDYVSVDAVAYDM
+202 TDYVPVDAVAYDM

-227 LRMWA
+227 LRMWS
-232 AEPSMNVKYP
+232 AEPNMNVPYP
-242 DFQDYEQDVHD
+242 YFQQYEKEVRD

-285 IVKNV
+285 IIKNI

-297 DTLHERVV
+297 DVLSDRVV

-330 TWDQSWPI
+330 TWDAAWPI
-338 VSKTLAYT
+338 VTKTLAYT

-358 DVEIMKEL
+358 DASIMNEL
-366 LPRIQMIIEEIDAR
+366 LPRIYTIIEEIDNR
-380 FVEGLQQQGKS
+380 FCEELKTLGKTEE
-391 ADFINK
+391 FINS
-397 VRIIKDGRIHMAH
+397 VRIVKEGRVYMAH
-410 LAIVGCF
+410 LAIVGSF

-427 DILKNIALPEFYEL
+427 EILKNTALKNFYEL
-441 YPEKFNNKTN
+441 YPDKFNNKTN

-459 LNCNPEL
+459 LNCNPKL
-466 SGEITHQIGD
+466 SNEITRQIGD
-476 SWIHDMKHLRRLEQS
+476 SWIYDTNHLKRLERS
-491 TILPELHKI
+491 TILTELADI
-500 KQVNKDRFAEYI
+500 KRANKQRFADYI
-512 KTRQGITLNPNSIFD
+512 KNRQGIELNIDSIFD

-533 HAYKRQLMNAMHIM
+533 HAYKRQLMNALHIM
-547 YVYEKLKT
+547 YLYEKLKS
-555 DKAFYQNFNPQ
+555 DKTFYHNFYPQ

-591 ATKVNN
+591 ANKVNN
-597 DPATKDKLMVVFIE
+597 DPAVHQKLTVLFVE
-611 NYNVSSAEIVI
+611 NYNVSSAEILI
-622 PAADVSE
+622 PASDVSE

-651 LTIGTMDGA
+651 LTIGTLDGA
-660 NVEIYDAVGE
+660 NVEIYDLVGE

-676 GLSTNEVVAKK
+676 GLTTNEAAAKK
-687 PSYDPRKIIDSNA
+687 PNYQPRILIDKNSVLQQILGNMNA
-700 EIKAIIDNINHQ
+700 D
-712 YFSDAHEGDF
+712 YFTDAKPGDF
-722 NMILDELYNRD
+722 DTILEELYNKD
-733 EYMVLEDFD
+733 EYMVVEDFES
-742 GYKKAQAKLNAAYKD
+742 YRLAQERVNQAYKD
-757 QDKWQQMCLV
+757 QEAWQQMCLI
-767 NIANSGF
+767 NIARSGF
-774 FSTDRTIQNYV
+774 FSTDRTIQQYV
-785 DDIWKLDLITA
+785 DEIWKLQKIT
-796 KEKPLR
+796 

>member
-1 MDKFQLL
+1 MDKFQQI
-8 YKENFKLRFVD
+8 YKEDFKIRFID

-40 LGNMLREEA
+40 LGEMLREEA
-49 MLDWKSVKAKLK
+49 LLDWKSVKAKLK

-67 YYFSMEFLLGR
+67 YYFSMEFLMGR
-78 MLVNNLINLNVYAPI
+78 MMVNNLINLNIYQPV
-93 NEGLKELGIELANL
+93 NEGLAELGIELANL
-107 VEVEEDQGLGNGG
+107 LEVEEDQGLGNGG

-142 TIRYTYGFFNQRFE
+142 TIRYNFGFFNQRFE

-162 YPQPWLTDNK
+162 YPQPWLSDSK

-187 FYGKVTLDSKLRPTL
+187 FYGKVALDSQLRPTL
-202 SDYVSVDAVAYDM
+202 TDYVPVDAVAYDM

-227 LRMWA
+227 LRMWS
-232 AEPSMNVKYP
+232 AEPNMNVPYP
-242 DFQDYEQDVHD
+242 HFQQYEKEVRD

-280 AGLAY
+280 AGLTY
-285 IVKNV
+285 IIKNT

-297 DTLHERVV
+297 DVLPERVV

-330 TWDQSWPI
+330 TWDAAWPI
-338 VSKTLAYT
+338 VNKTLAYT

-358 DVEIMKEL
+358 DAGIMNEL
-366 LPRIQMIIEEIDAR
+366 LPRIYMIIEEIDNR
-380 FVEGLQQQGKS
+380 FCENLRKLGKS
-391 ADFINK
+391 EEFINS
-397 VRIIKDGRIHMAH
+397 VRIVKDGRVYMAH
-410 LAIVGCF
+410 LAIVGSF

-427 DILKNIALPEFYEL
+427 EILKNTALKNFFEL

-459 LNCNPEL
+459 LNCNPKL
-466 SGEITHQIGD
+466 SNEITRQIGD
-476 SWIHDMKHLRRLEQS
+476 SWVYETNQLKRLERS
-491 TILPELHKI
+491 TILPELATI
-500 KQVNKDRFAEYI
+500 KRDNKQRFADYI
-512 KTRQGITLNPNSIFD
+512 KNRQGIELNVDSIFD

-547 YVYEKLKT
+547 YLYEKLKT
-555 DKAFYQNFNPQ
+555 DKTFYHNFYPQ

-591 ATKVNN
+591 ANKVNH
-597 DPATKDKLMVVFIE
+597 DPVVNEKLTVLFVE
-611 NYNVSSAEIVI
+611 NYNVSSAEVLI
-622 PAADVSE
+622 PASDVSE

-651 LTIGTMDGA
+651 LTIGTLDGA
-660 NVEIYDAVGE
+660 NVEIYDLVGE

-676 GLSTNEVVAKK
+676 GLTTNEVTAKK
-687 PSYDPRKIIDSNA
+687 PNYQPRILIDKDPVLQQILGNMNA
-700 EIKAIIDNINHQ
+700 D
-712 YFSDAHEGDF
+712 YFTDAKPGDF
-722 NMILDELYNRD
+722 DKILEELYNTD
-733 EYMVLEDFD
+733 EYMVVEDFES
-742 GYKKAQAKLNAAYKD
+742 YRLAQEKVNQAYKD
-757 QDKWQQMCLV
+757 QEAWQQMCLI
-767 NIANSGF
+767 NIARSGF
-774 FSTDRTIQNYV
+774 FSTDRTIQQYV
-785 DDIWKLDLITA
+785 DEIWKLNKIA
-796 KEKPLR
+796 

>member
-1 MDKFQLL
+1 MDKFQEL
-8 YKENFKLRFVD
+8 YKEEFKLRFAS

-26 RGIDFTSDVEKYIV
+26 RAIDFTSDVEKYIV
-40 LGNMLREEA
+40 LGEMLREEA
-49 MLDWKSVKAKLK
+49 MLDWKNVKAKLR

-78 MLVNNLINLNVYAPI
+78 MLVNNLINLNIYEPVRD
-93 NEGLKELGIELANL
+93 GLAELGIELANI
-107 VEVEEDQGLGNGG
+107 VEVEDDQGLGNGG

-142 TIRYTYGFFNQRFE
+142 TIRYSFGFFNQRFE

-162 YPQPWLTDNK
+162 YPQPWLSDSK

-187 FYGKVTLDSKLRPTL
+187 FFGKVVLDSQLRPTL
-202 SDYVSVDAVAYDM
+202 TDYIPVDAVAYDM
-215 PLIGYRNGVTNK
+215 PLIGYQNGVTNK

-232 AEPSMNVKYP
+232 AEPNMNVPYP
-242 DFQDYEQDVHD
+242 YFQQYENEVRD

-285 IVKNV
+285 IIKNI

-297 DTLHERVV
+297 DNLADRVV

-318 ELMRVLMDEYGY
+318 ELMRVLMDEYSY
-330 TWDQSWPI
+330 TWDNAWPI
-338 VSKTLAYT
+338 VTKTLAYT

-358 DVEIMKEL
+358 DVDIMNEL
-366 LPRIQMIIEEIDAR
+366 LPRIYMIIEEIDAR
-380 FVEGLQQQGKS
+380 FVEELKKQGKS
-391 ADFINK
+391 DELIESLR
-397 VRIIKDGRIHMAH
+397 VIKNNRIHMAH
-410 LAIVGCF
+410 LAIIGCF

-427 DILKNIALPEFYEL
+427 EILKTTALKHFYAL

-459 LNCNPEL
+459 LNCNPLL
-466 SGEITHQIGD
+466 SDEITNQIGD
-476 SWIHDMKHLRRLEQS
+476 SWIGETTHLKRLERS
-491 TILPELHKI
+491 SILPELRHI
-500 KQVNKDRFAEYI
+500 KRGNKERFAEYI
-512 KTRQGITLNPNSIFD
+512 KTRQGLELNIDSIFD

-533 HAYKRQLMNAMHIM
+533 HAYKRQLMNALHII
-547 YVYEKLKT
+547 YLYDKLKQ
-555 DKAFYQNFNPQ
+555 DKAFYDNFHPQ

-591 ATKVNN
+591 AAKVNN
-597 DPATKDKLMVVFIE
+597 DPDVNQKLMVVFIE

-660 NVEIYDAVGE
+660 NVEIFDLVGDE
-670 DNIFIF
+670 NIFIF
-676 GLSTNEVVAKK
+676 GMTTEEVTVKRHD
-687 PSYDPRKIIDSNA
+687 YQPRILIDKNPLLQSILA
-700 EIKAIIDNINHQ
+700 RLHTDFFE
-712 YFSDAHEGDF
+712 DARPGDF
-722 NMILDELYNRD
+722 DAILEELYNRD
-733 EYMVLEDFD
+733 EYMVIEDFES
-742 GYKKAQAKLNAAYKD
+742 YRVAQEKLNAAYKD
-757 QDKWQQMCLV
+757 QENWDKMCLV
-767 NIANSGF
+767 NIARSGF
-774 FSTDRTIQNYV
+774 FSTDRTIQQYV
-785 DDIWKLDLITA
+785 DEIWKLD
-796 KEKPLR
+796 KVS

>member
-1 MDKFQLL
+1 MDKFQEL
-8 YKENFKLRFVD
+8 YKEEFKLRFAS

-26 RGIDFTSDVEKYIV
+26 RAIDFTSDVEKYIV
-40 LGNMLREEA
+40 LGEMLREEA
-49 MLDWKSVKAKLK
+49 MLDWKNVKAKLR

-78 MLVNNLINLNVYAPI
+78 MLVNNLINLNIYEPVRD
-93 NEGLKELGIELANL
+93 GLAELGIELANI
-107 VEVEEDQGLGNGG
+107 VEVEDDQGLGNGG

-142 TIRYTYGFFNQRFE
+142 TIRYSFGFFNQRFE

-162 YPQPWLTDNK
+162 YPQPWLSDSK

-187 FYGKVTLDSKLRPTL
+187 FFGKVVLDSQLRPTL
-202 SDYVSVDAVAYDM
+202 TDYIPVDAVAYDM
-215 PLIGYRNGVTNK
+215 PLIGYQNGVTNK

-232 AEPSMNVKYP
+232 AEPNMNVPYP
-242 DFQDYEQDVHD
+242 YFQQYENEVRD

-285 IVKNV
+285 IIKNI

-297 DTLHERVV
+297 DNLADRVV

-318 ELMRVLMDEYGY
+318 ELMRVLMDEYSY
-330 TWDQSWPI
+330 TWDNAWPI
-338 VSKTLAYT
+338 VTKTLAYT

-358 DVEIMKEL
+358 DVDIMNEL
-366 LPRIQMIIEEIDAR
+366 LPRIYMIIEEIDAR
-380 FVEGLQQQGKS
+380 FVEELKKQGKS
-391 ADFINK
+391 DELIESLR
-397 VRIIKDGRIHMAH
+397 VIKNNRIHMAH
-410 LAIVGCF
+410 LAIIGCF

-427 DILKNIALPEFYEL
+427 EILKTTALKHFYAL

-459 LNCNPEL
+459 LNCNPLL
-466 SGEITHQIGD
+466 SDEITNQIGD
-476 SWIHDMKHLRRLEQS
+476 SWIGETTHLKRLERS
-491 TILPELHKI
+491 SILPELRHI
-500 KQVNKDRFAEYI
+500 KRGNKERFAEYI
-512 KTRQGITLNPNSIFD
+512 KTRQGLELNIDSIFD

-533 HAYKRQLMNAMHIM
+533 HAYKRQLMNALHII
-547 YVYEKLKT
+547 YLYDKLKQ
-555 DKAFYQNFNPQ
+555 DKAFYDNFHPQ

-591 ATKVNN
+591 AAKVNN
-597 DPATKDKLMVVFIE
+597 DPDVNQKLMVVFIE

-660 NVEIYDAVGE
+660 NVEIFDLVGDE
-670 DNIFIF
+670 NIFIF
-676 GLSTNEVVAKK
+676 GMTTEEVTVKRHD
-687 PSYDPRKIIDSNA
+687 YQPRILIDKNPLLQSILA
-700 EIKAIIDNINHQ
+700 RLHTDFFE
-712 YFSDAHEGDF
+712 DARPGDF
-722 NMILDELYNRD
+722 DAILEELYNRD
-733 EYMVLEDFD
+733 EYMVIEDFESYR
-742 GYKKAQAKLNAAYKD
+742 GAQEKLNAAYKD
-757 QDKWQQMCLV
+757 QENWDKMCLV
-767 NIANSGF
+767 NIARSGF
-774 FSTDRTIQNYV
+774 FSTDRTIQQYV
-785 DDIWKLDLITA
+785 DEIWKLD
-796 KEKPLR
+796 KVS

>member
-1 MDKFQLL
+1 MDKFQEL
-8 YKENFKLRFVD
+8 YKEDFKLRFIN

-40 LGNMLREEA
+40 LGEMLREEA

-67 YYFSMEFLLGR
+67 YYFSMEFLMGR
-78 MLVNNLINLNVYAPI
+78 MLVNNLINLNIYEPVKD
-93 NEGLKELGIELANL
+93 GLSDLGIELANL
-107 VEVEEDQGLGNGG
+107 LEVEDDQGLGNGG

-142 TIRYTYGFFNQRFE
+142 TIRYSFGFFNQRFE

-162 YPQPWLTDNK
+162 YPQPWLAESK

-187 FYGKVTLDSKLRPTL
+187 FYGKVALDSQLRPTL
-202 SDYVSVDAVAYDM
+202 TDYVPVDAIAYDM
-215 PLIGYRNGVTNK
+215 PLIGYHNGVTNK
-227 LRMWA
+227 LRMWS
-232 AEPSMNVKYP
+232 AEPSMNVPYP
-242 DFQDYEQDVHD
+242 YFQQYENEVRD

-290 FKEAKTL
+290 FKETKTL
-297 DTLHERVV
+297 DLLPDRVV

-330 TWDQSWPI
+330 TWDMAWPI
-338 VSKTLAYT
+338 VTKTLAYT

-358 DVEIMKEL
+358 DADIMNEL
-366 LPRIQMIIEEIDAR
+366 LPRIYMIIEEIDTR
-380 FVEGLQQQGKS
+380 FVQELTALGKEES
-391 ADFINK
+391 FIDS
-397 VRIIKDGRIHMAH
+397 VRILKEGRIYMAH
-410 LAIVGCF
+410 LAIVGSF

-427 DILKNIALPEFYEL
+427 DILKTVALKNFYDL
-441 YPEKFNNKTN
+441 YPDKFNNKTN

-459 LNCNPEL
+459 LNCNPNL
-466 SGEITHQIGD
+466 SNEITRQIGD
-476 SWIHDMKHLRRLEQS
+476 SWVYDTNHLKRLERS
-491 TILPELHKI
+491 TILPELAAI
-500 KQVNKDRFAEYI
+500 KRANKQRFADYI
-512 KTRQGITLNPNSIFD
+512 KTRQGIELNIDSIFD

-547 YVYEKLKT
+547 YLYEKLKS
-555 DKAFYQNFNPQ
+555 DKTFYQQFHPQ

-591 ATKVNN
+591 AQKVNH
-597 DPATKDKLMVVFIE
+597 DPAVNQKLTVLFVE
-611 NYNVSSAEIVI
+611 NYNVSSAEVLI
-622 PAADVSE
+622 PASDISE

-651 LTIGTMDGA
+651 LTMGTLDGA
-660 NVEIYDAVGE
+660 NVEISELVGD

-676 GLSTNEVVAKK
+676 GLTTDEVTAKK
-687 PSYDPRKIIDSNA
+687 PTYQPRILIDKNPVLQQILGNMNA
-700 EIKAIIDNINHQ
+700 N
-712 YFSDAHEGDF
+712 YFQDAKPGDF
-722 NMILDELYNRD
+722 DAILEELYNRD
-733 EYMVLEDFD
+733 EYMVIEDFES
-742 GYKKAQAKLNAAYKD
+742 YINAQAKANKAYHD
-757 QDKWQQMCLV
+757 QETWQQMCLV
-767 NIANSGF
+767 NIARSGF
-774 FSTDRTIQNYV
+774 FSTDRTIQQYV
-785 DDIWKLDLITA
+785 DEIWKLDKIA
-796 KEKPLR
+796 

>member
-1 MDKFQLL
+1 MDKFQEL
-8 YKENFKLRFVD
+8 YKEEFKLRFAS

-26 RGIDFTSDVEKYIV
+26 RAIDFTSDVEKYIV
-40 LGNMLREEA
+40 LGEMLREEA
-49 MLDWKSVKAKLK
+49 MLDWKNVKAKLR

-78 MLVNNLINLNVYAPI
+78 MLVNNLINLNIYEPVRD
-93 NEGLKELGIELANL
+93 GLAELGIELANI
-107 VEVEEDQGLGNGG
+107 VEVEDDQGLGNGG

-142 TIRYTYGFFNQRFE
+142 TIRYSFGFFNQRFE

-162 YPQPWLTDNK
+162 YPQPWLSDSK

-187 FYGKVTLDSKLRPTL
+187 FFGKVVLDSQLRPTL
-202 SDYVSVDAVAYDM
+202 TDYIPVDAVAYDM
-215 PLIGYRNGVTNK
+215 PLIGYQNGVTNK

-232 AEPSMNVKYP
+232 AEPNMNVPYP
-242 DFQDYEQDVHD
+242 YFQQYENEVRD

-285 IVKNV
+285 IIKNI

-297 DTLHERVV
+297 DNLADRVV

-318 ELMRVLMDEYGY
+318 ELMRVLMDEYSY
-330 TWDQSWPI
+330 TWDNAWPI
-338 VSKTLAYT
+338 VTKTLAYT

-358 DVEIMKEL
+358 DVDIMNEL
-366 LPRIQMIIEEIDAR
+366 LPRIYMIIEEIDAR
-380 FVEGLQQQGKS
+380 FVEELKKQGKS
-391 ADFINK
+391 DELIESLR
-397 VRIIKDGRIHMAH
+397 VIKNNRIHMAH
-410 LAIVGCF
+410 LAIIGCF

-427 DILKNIALPEFYEL
+427 EILKTTALKHFYAL

-459 LNCNPEL
+459 LNCNPLL
-466 SGEITHQIGD
+466 SDEITNQIGD
-476 SWIHDMKHLRRLEQS
+476 SWIGETTHLKRLERS
-491 TILPELHKI
+491 SILPELRHI
-500 KQVNKDRFAEYI
+500 KRGNKERFAEYI
-512 KTRQGITLNPNSIFD
+512 KTRQGLELNIDSIFD

-533 HAYKRQLMNAMHIM
+533 HAYKRQLMNALHII
-547 YVYEKLKT
+547 YLYDKLKQ
-555 DKAFYQNFNPQ
+555 DKAFYDNFHPQ

-591 ATKVNN
+591 AAKVNN
-597 DPATKDKLMVVFIE
+597 DPDVNQKLMVVFIE

-660 NVEIYDAVGE
+660 NVEIFDLVGDE
-670 DNIFIF
+670 NIFIF
-676 GLSTNEVVAKK
+676 GMTTEEVTVKRHDYQ
-687 PSYDPRKIIDSNA
+687 PSILIDKNPLLQSILA
-700 EIKAIIDNINHQ
+700 RLHTDFFE
-712 YFSDAHEGDF
+712 DARPGDF
-722 NMILDELYNRD
+722 DAILEELYNRD
-733 EYMVLEDFD
+733 EYMVIEDFESYR
-742 GYKKAQAKLNAAYKD
+742 GAQEKLNAAYKD
-757 QDKWQQMCLV
+757 QENWDKMCLV
-767 NIANSGF
+767 NIARSGF
-774 FSTDRTIQNYV
+774 FSTDRTIQQYV
-785 DDIWKLDLITA
+785 DEIWKLD
-796 KEKPLR
+796 KVS

>member
-1 MDKFQLL
+1 MDKFQEL
-8 YKENFKLRFVD
+8 YKEEFKLRFAS

-26 RGIDFTSDVEKYIV
+26 RAIDFTSDVEKYIV
-40 LGNMLREEA
+40 LGEMLREEA
-49 MLDWKSVKAKLK
+49 MLDWKNVKAKLR

-78 MLVNNLINLNVYAPI
+78 MLVNNLINLNIYEPVRD
-93 NEGLKELGIELANL
+93 GLSELGIELANI
-107 VEVEEDQGLGNGG
+107 VEVEDDQGLGNGG

-142 TIRYTYGFFNQRFE
+142 TIRYSFGFFNQRFE

-162 YPQPWLTDNK
+162 YPQPWLSDSK

-187 FYGKVTLDSKLRPTL
+187 FFGKVVLDSQLRPTL
-202 SDYVSVDAVAYDM
+202 TDYIPVDAVAYDM
-215 PLIGYRNGVTNK
+215 PLIGYQNGVTNK

-232 AEPSMNVKYP
+232 AEPNMNVPYP
-242 DFQDYEQDVHD
+242 YFQQYENEVRD

-285 IVKNV
+285 IIKNI

-297 DTLHERVV
+297 DNLADRVV

-318 ELMRVLMDEYGY
+318 ELMRVLMDEYSY
-330 TWDQSWPI
+330 TWDNAWPI
-338 VSKTLAYT
+338 VTKTLAYT

-358 DVEIMKEL
+358 DVDIMNEL
-366 LPRIQMIIEEIDAR
+366 LPRIYMIIEEIDAR
-380 FVEGLQQQGKS
+380 FAEELKKQGKS
-391 ADFINK
+391 DELIESLR
-397 VRIIKDGRIHMAH
+397 VIKNNRIHMAH
-410 LAIVGCF
+410 LAIIGCF

-427 DILKNIALPEFYEL
+427 EILKTTALKHFYSL

-459 LNCNPEL
+459 LNCNPLL
-466 SGEITHQIGD
+466 SDEITNQIGD
-476 SWIHDMKHLRRLEQS
+476 SWIGETTHLKRLERS
-491 TILPELHKI
+491 SILPELRHI
-500 KQVNKDRFAEYI
+500 KRGNKERFAEYI
-512 KTRQGITLNPNSIFD
+512 KTRQGLELNIDSIFD

-533 HAYKRQLMNAMHIM
+533 HAYKRQLMNALHII
-547 YVYEKLKT
+547 YLYDKLKQ
-555 DKAFYQNFNPQ
+555 DKAFYDNFHPQ

-591 ATKVNN
+591 AAKVNN
-597 DPATKDKLMVVFIE
+597 DPDVNQKLMVVFIE

-660 NVEIYDAVGE
+660 NVEIFDLVGDE
-670 DNIFIF
+670 NIFIF
-676 GLSTNEVVAKK
+676 GMTTEEVTVKRHD
-687 PSYDPRKIIDSNA
+687 YQPRILIDKNPLLQSILA
-700 EIKAIIDNINHQ
+700 RLHTDFFE
-712 YFSDAHEGDF
+712 DARPGDF
-722 NMILDELYNRD
+722 DAILEELYNRD
-733 EYMVLEDFD
+733 EYMVIEDFES
-742 GYKKAQAKLNAAYKD
+742 YRVAQEKLNAAYKD
-757 QDKWQQMCLV
+757 QENWDKMCLV
-767 NIANSGF
+767 NIARSGF
-774 FSTDRTIQNYV
+774 FSTDRTIQQYV
-785 DDIWKLDLITA
+785 DEIWKLD
-796 KEKPLR
+796 KVS